1 MKKETIARIFR
12 HVPRLRTERL
22 LLRRIEREDATD
34 VYSYASLPEVTRFL
48 LWEPH
53 PNLSYSKTYVD
64 YLQDVYRAGSFY
76 DWGVILLDSGHL
88 IGTCGF
94 TSFDF
99 ENNSAQIGYVLHSE
113 HHGKGIATE
122 AVSAVLDFGFRK
134 LKLQRI
140 EGRYMEENHA
150 SRRVMEKNG
159 MHFEGILRNAVCVRG
174 EYVNVGVCSILR
186 DEFFAKDK

>member
-12 HVPRLRTERL
+12 HIPRLRTERL
-22 LLRRIEREDATD
+22 LLRRIEREDTAD

-53 PNLSYSKTYVD
+53 SSLAYSKGYVD
-64 YLQDVYRAGSFY
+64 YLQSVYREGSFY
-76 DWGVILLDSGHL
+76 DWGVILLDSGRQ

-99 ENNSAQIGYVLHSE
+99 ENHSAQIGYVLHTD

-122 AVSAVLDFGFRK
+122 AVGAVLDFGFRK

-140 EGRYMEENHA
+140 EGRFMEENLA
-150 SRRVMEKNG
+150 SRRVMEKNR
-159 MHFEGILRNAVCVRG
+159 MQFEGILRNAVYVRG

-186 DEFFAKDK
+186 DEFFMKDK